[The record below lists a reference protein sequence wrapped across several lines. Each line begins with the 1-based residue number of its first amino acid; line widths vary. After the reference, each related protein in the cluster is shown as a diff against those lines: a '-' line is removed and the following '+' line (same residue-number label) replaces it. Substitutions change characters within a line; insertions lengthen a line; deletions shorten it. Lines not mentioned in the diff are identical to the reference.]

1 MSQFPWVRMGDE
13 PIEMG
18 GVARISFWQSNVAIE
33 HPPFYDVPSE
43 RKNLHKSYGDFQKTR
58 LITGE

>member
-1 MSQFPWVRMGDE
+1 MGDE

-18 GVARISFWQSNVAIE
+18 GFARISFWQSNVAIE